1 MNEPLVSVIVTTH
14 NREDNVIRAVNSVIN
29 QSYRNIEIIVVDDH
43 SSDDTAKKIGQLIEK
58 NDNLFY

>member
-43 SSDDTAKKIGQLIEK
+43 SSDDTAKKNRAVDREE
-58 NDNLFY
+58 

>member
-43 SSDDTAKKIGQLIEK
+43 SSDDTAKNRAVDREE
-58 NDNLFY
+58 